1 MRCEMRYFLL
11 AILMAWIIVSIS
23 IMREITSQIRRQGE
37 MIMEIHTWTTG
48 KNFTGTVGEYVK

>member
-1 MRCEMRYFLL
+1 MRYFLL